1 MTSIRYSILAS
12 AVIAGAL
19 ATTRAALAQ
28 QPDPVVAEKPMATR
42 EELQGALSR
51 LENDRRADQQLVA
64 RLRNRLEAGD
74 FRPGDR
80 IWLTVQNDTAL
91 SDTFQVWP
99 DQSLHLPSPTVG
111 TLSLQGTLRSELQP
125 KMQTY
130 VARFIRNPTVRAR
143 PLVRVSIQGEVRSAG
158 YYAVP
163 ADAELSEVFMAAGG
177 TTPNA
182 RTDRVKLERNGRTY
196 LEGDDLQM
204 ALAGGSTL
212 DQAGVREGD
221 QFVMPKK
228 GTGIGDGLRFTWLL
242 VSLTGGVIALS
253 RAIN

>member
-1 MTSIRYSILAS
+1 MTSLRHAMLAT

-19 ATTRAALAQ
+19 ATTRQMMAQ
-28 QPDPVVAEKPMATR
+28 QPDAVVADKPMASR
-42 EELQGALSR
+42 EELQGALAR
-51 LENDRRADQQLVA
+51 LENDRRADRDVVS
-64 RLRNRLEAGD
+64 RLRQRLEAGD

-91 SDTFQVWP
+91 SDTFAVWP
-99 DQSLHLPSPTVG
+99 DRALHLPSPTVG
-111 TLSLQGTLRSELQP
+111 TLSLEGTLRSELQQ

-130 VARFIRNPTVRAR
+130 VARFLRNPVVRAR
-143 PLVRVSIQGEVRSAG
+143 PLVRVSIQGEVRNAG
-158 YYAVP
+158 FYAVP

-182 RTDRVKLERNGRTY
+182 RTDRVKLEREGRTY
-196 LEGDDLQM
+196 LEGRDLQM
-204 ALAGGSTL
+204 AMAGGSTL
-212 DQAGVREGD
+212 DEAGVREGD

-228 GTGIGDGLRFTWLL
+228 GAGVGDGLRMTWLL